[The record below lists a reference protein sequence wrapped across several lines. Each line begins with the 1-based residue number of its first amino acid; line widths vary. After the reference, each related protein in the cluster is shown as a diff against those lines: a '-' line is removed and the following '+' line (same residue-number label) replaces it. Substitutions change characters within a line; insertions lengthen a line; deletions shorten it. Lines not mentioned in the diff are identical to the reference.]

1 MGDNLKEEE
10 FYDKAFEKSSQQ
22 ATDRARLREGK
33 LQVDDQ
39 RPREVL
45 CATADLWLI
54 PAERDPVA
62 QGTTR
67 MGE

>member
-33 LQVDDQ
+33 LQADHQ
-39 RPREVL
+39 RPREIL
-45 CATADLWLI
+45 CATADLRLI
-54 PAERDPVA
+54 LAERDPVS
-62 QGTTR
+62 
-67 MGE
+67 